1 MSLGS
6 GPTSDAEFPPP
17 PSHYRGGVG
26 RQSGLAA
33 AQGGVILVVGRVP
46 RHLGHRAAG
55 APERPAA
62 VLAPDAAPLG
72 DAVPRA
78 DASARPRH
86 DKHPEDAVRYVQ
98 DRARAGQ
105 EEPDALVPPHQERD
119 CSDVEGD
126 IQAEVNDG
134 DHQEYVEGRRGLGEV
149 ALAAQP
155 GEFEAVHDL
164 SDENLWGKTKR
175 SR

>member
-1 MSLGS
+1 MS
-6 GPTSDAEFPPP
+6 P

-33 AQGGVILVVGRVP
+33 AEGGVILVVGRVP

-62 VLAPDAAPLG
+62 VLAPAAAPLG

-78 DASARPRH
+78 DAAARSRH
-86 DKHPEDAVRYVQ
+86 DEYREDAVRDVQ
-98 DRARAGQ
+98 DSTGVQQ
-105 EEPDALVPPHQERD
+105 EGPEAAVVPDPDVLVPPKQEKDYRD
-119 CSDVEGD
+119 VGGE

-134 DHQEYVEGRRGLGEV
+134 DHQENAEGRRGLGEV
-149 ALAAQP
+149 TLAAQP

-164 SDENLWGKTKR
+164 SDKNLGETKR
-175 SR
+175 SS